1 MGIEEA
7 ENIKEVT
14 FEIFVEMVKQMR
26 HNQRRYK
33 HFQNVKSLETVEKW
47 EKLVDKVVNN
57 LDNRQ
62 IKLFI

>member
-26 HNQRRYK
+26 HNQRIYK

-62 IKLFI
+62 IKLFV

>member
-1 MGIEEA
+1 
-7 ENIKEVT
+7 
-14 FEIFVEMVKQMR
+14 MVKQMR

-62 IKLFI
+62 MKLFV